1 MLLSGPA
8 SSHLFY
14 IFFLSLFSIV
24 DSVVGNNFCFFLSV
38 VFPTALVPCLYAT
51 KIEY

>member
-8 SSHLFY
+8 PSHLFY
-14 IFFLSLFSIV
+14 IFFLPLFSIFV
-24 DSVVGNNFCFFLSV
+24 SVVGNNFFFLSV